1 MALLILAIL
10 CLTYV
15 SAQEAGTG
23 ELSPARCPPDYR
35 TRVETCIMEAQVAPQ
50 AGGGVSLIT
59 NKDRLEDLCDRGLLR
74 KTIDCLLE
82 LTVRCAHNASILQDL
97 DRLYSVA
104 RWEKG
109 AELLCS
115 SSELFHNNFEC
126 LSRSGPAVT
135 TCIIMRTQIFRK
147 EVTSAD
153 QENHARLR
161 EITCSFAESIVK
173 CIWKP
178 VARGCPEELMS
189 KMVEALKHFLPP
201 TCLLENITDNDDDYP
216 IDYLTDFSMDYFD
229 GTEATD
235 GVEYTTEP

>member
-1 MALLILAIL
+1 MPHLRLSTRGGNRRVVPGSLSTRLSHPRGDVHHGGPGGA
-10 CLTYV
+10 
-15 SAQEAGTG
+15 TG
-23 ELSPARCPPDYR
+23 R
-35 TRVETCIMEAQVAPQ
+35 
-50 AGGGVSLIT
+50 GGVSLIT